1 MQQDSGIPNCYRR
14 IQSPSGIFLDSGN
27 WGRYDF
33 RTNRPVGCRRIS
45 AGKYVN
51 PQQAR
56 ASFLPLCNERS
67 TLVAT
72 IFYERDA
79 NPDALKGK
87 TIAIL
92 GYGSQGHAQAQNL
105 RDSGYKVIVGLEP
118 ARGSAQQ
125 ARADGMVVV
134 APDEAAKR
142 ADWIHVLTPDETQAA
157 VYEQYIKP
165 YLHPGKVLG
174 FSHGFSIHF
183 KTIVPPDDVDVVMI
197 APKSPGHLLR
207 RVYSEGRGVP
217 SLIAIQQDASKRAH
231 EYALA
236 YAHGIGSTRAGVLQT
251 TFKEETESDLFGEQ
265 AVLCGGLTS
274 LIKKGFETLVEAGY
288 APEIA
293 YFECLHEMKL
303 IVDLIYEGG
312 LGRMRYSISNTA
324 EYGDLTRGEKVV
336 GDETRAAMKR
346 TLADIQS
353 GKFAKEWIEE
363 NKNGGKHFAALRE
376 KEKQHPI
383 EIVGAEL
390 RGMMSWLPKD
400 GKKPAE
406 TPKEPT
412 KQVVNA

>member
-1 MQQDSGIPNCYRR
+1 
-14 IQSPSGIFLDSGN
+14 
-27 WGRYDF
+27 
-33 RTNRPVGCRRIS
+33 V
-45 AGKYVN
+45 V
-51 PQQAR
+51 
-56 ASFLPLCNERS
+56 
-67 TLVAT
+67 T

-79 NPDALKGK
+79 KPEALKGK

-105 RDSGYKVIVGLEP
+105 RDSGFKVIVGLDP
-118 ARGSAQQ
+118 NRPSAQQ

-142 ADWIHVLTPDETQAA
+142 ADWIHVLTPDETQGEL
-157 VYEQYIKP
+157 YEKSIKP

-174 FSHGFSIHF
+174 VSHGFSVHF
-183 KTIVPPDDVDVVMI
+183 KTIVPPTDVDVVMI
-197 APKSPGHLLR
+197 APKSPGHLVR
-207 RVYSEGRGVP
+207 RVYTEGRGVP
-217 SLIAIQQDASKRAH
+217 ALLAIHQDASGRAH
-231 EYALA
+231 ELGLA

-293 YFECLHEMKL
+293 YFECLHEVKL

-312 LGRMRYSISNTA
+312 LARMRHSISNTA
-324 EYGDLTRGEKVV
+324 EYGDLTRGEQVV
-336 GDETRAAMKR
+336 GDATRQAMKK

-353 GKFAKEWIEE
+353 GKFAQEWIEE
-363 NKNGGKHFAALRE
+363 NKKGCPNFNVLRE

-383 EIVGAEL
+383 EIVGAQL
-390 RGMMSWLPKD
+390 RAMMSWLPKE
-400 GKKPAE
+400 GKNKAEAPKP
-406 TPKEPT
+406 P

>member
-1 MQQDSGIPNCYRR
+1 MPAGRR
-14 IQSPSGIFLDSGN
+14 
-27 WGRYDF
+27 RYKEL
-33 RTNRPVGCRRIS
+33 S
-45 AGKYVN
+45 
-51 PQQAR
+51 
-56 ASFLPLCNERS
+56 
-67 TLVAT
+67 VAT
-72 IFYERDA
+72 IFYQHDA
-79 NPDALKGK
+79 NPNALKGK

-105 RDSGYKVIVGLEP
+105 RDSGCKVIVGLEP
-118 ARGSAQQ
+118 GRPSAQQ
-125 ARADGMVVV
+125 ARGDGMVVV

-142 ADWIHVLTPDETQAA
+142 ADWVHVLTPDETQAA
-157 VYEQYIKP
+157 VYEQYVKP
-165 YLHPGKVLG
+165 YLHPGKILG

-183 KTIVPPDDVDVVMI
+183 KTIVPPSDVDVVMI

-217 SLIAIQQDASKRAH
+217 SLIAVSQDATRRAH

-293 YFECLHEMKL
+293 YFECLHEVKL

-312 LGRMRYSISNTA
+312 LARMRYSVSNTA
-324 EYGDLTRGEKVV
+324 EYGDLSRGERVV
-336 GDETRAAMKR
+336 GDATRSAMKKV
-346 TLADIQS
+346 LADIQDGTFAREWIAENAS
-353 GKFAKEWIEE
+353 GGSKFAS
-363 NKNGGKHFAALRE
+363 LRE
-376 KEKQHPI
+376 AEKKHPI

-390 RGMMSWLPKD
+390 RGMMSWLP
-400 GKKPAE
+400 GTKKAE
-406 TPKEPT
+406 AAKEEAPLA
-412 KQVVNA
+412 VNA